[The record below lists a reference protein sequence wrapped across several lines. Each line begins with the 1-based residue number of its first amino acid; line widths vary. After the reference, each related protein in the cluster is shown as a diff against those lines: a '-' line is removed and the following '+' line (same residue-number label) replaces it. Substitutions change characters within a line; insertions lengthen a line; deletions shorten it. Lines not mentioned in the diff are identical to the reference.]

1 MCLIRFFLLRQTT
14 LSHSNFLSVCQSS
27 TRCRLL
33 HQTMDAWLTLPRCRL
48 AQLLTIFGIMNQ
60 LNLSL
65 QRNEQDIVNAMKLV
79 NVTKEQLQKLRDE
92 GWYSHLEKVTSFC
105 NKYDMFVPEMDDIY
119 VLLG

>member
-1 MCLIRFFLLRQTT
+1 MESIAFALTRFDFI
-14 LSHSNFLSVCQSS
+14 FV
-27 TRCRLL
+27 
-33 HQTMDAWLTLPRCRL
+33 